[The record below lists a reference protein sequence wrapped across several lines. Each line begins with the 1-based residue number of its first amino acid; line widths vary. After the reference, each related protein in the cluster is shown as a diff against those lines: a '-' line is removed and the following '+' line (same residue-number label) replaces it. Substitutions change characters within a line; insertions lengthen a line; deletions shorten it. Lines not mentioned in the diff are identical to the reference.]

1 MSATN
6 TGHATGAHSCGG
18 GVGVDVPSSAIPSL
32 DHHHHPPPPSY
43 GEMSVEELTR
53 ELARHGMKPG
63 PRGYMVGALLEVWA
77 ATTATTTTAIGY
89 GARAKTTTFR
99 ATTTTTTT
107 VAAPNAAAAA
117 AAGVVDDAGDDDNNR
132 SGSEGD
138 RNLFWGD
145 DDDYDGGGGEVEV
158 EVENREIN
166 VLLNSGSDA
175 APPGPSAAAP
185 KKRKATGG
193 AGKSKSS
200 KPMVPLEDRL
210 GLWIKSQPELYDRVL
225 MMETVDVDELLEALV
240 AESAA
245 GGGVGCK
252 VPRTKLLAYLEAE
265 GVAVQQTKSR
275 QAKQA
280 RYGNVHF

>member
-1 MSATN
+1 M
-6 TGHATGAHSCGG
+6 
-18 GVGVDVPSSAIPSL
+18 DVPSLTSL
-32 DHHHHPPPPSY
+32 GDDQPPPSY

-77 ATTATTTTAIGY
+77 TTMATRARTTTRTTITTATA
-89 GARAKTTTFR
+89 A
-99 ATTTTTTT
+99 
-107 VAAPNAAAAA
+107 VAAPNAVAAP
-117 AAGVVDDAGDDDNNR
+117 GVDDVGDDEDH

-138 RNLFWGD
+138 RNLFWGGDDDD
-145 DDDYDGGGGEVEV
+145 DDDYGGGGEVEVEV

-166 VLLNSGSDA
+166 VLNIGSVA

-185 KKRKATGG
+185 NKKRKATGG
-193 AGKSKSS
+193 ASKSKSS
-200 KPMVPLEDRL
+200 KPGVPLEDRL

-225 MMETVDVDELLEALV
+225 MMETVDVDDLLEALV

-245 GGGVGCK
+245 GAGVGCK

-265 GVAVQQTKSR
+265 GVAVQHTKSR

-280 RYGNVHF
+280 RYGNVHH